1 MKNKPFIIGGII
13 ACVLII
19 GGIIGF
25 ILAKGNSG
33 NESLD
38 GIEPVAFEEVSEDDA
53 ISEKEYM
60 ALLNEAFNYEDS
72 IEYSDNKI
80 TGKDAVAKGVDR
92 LGPAYREYLLDGTE
106 DTPETRFDLV
116 EKKGV
121 LSKKFKD
128 AYLSSTQAEALIK
141 NFTALATIEDYHV
154 SVSKY
159 EAAEG
164 VVDGSDWTATYY
176 TSHEDGTEEA
186 LIEIKGDAPSV
197 GEKLIY
203 KDTVGVLRGG
213 IISAIEKRDGNI
225 YNVLTTKPQSLD
237 DLLTDYTVAG
247 YVDWSNVDAINTED
261 GAQVLDSSNV
271 PNYSFVSTKK
281 DKGIKTTV
289 TVTGEL
295 TKKNNSSDGKDV
307 EFKVTG
313 FEIGGKDYSYLCET
327 YNVTKDYVESL
338 KKQGNSKEIEREK
351 SVTIEMS
358 LEDFQ
363 LYAYANKSDGLYY
376 ECLYKPVLKMGD
388 ASVNFAVDMPSI
400 PVPLGIAEIEL
411 ALGIHADLEMENIG
425 IAISTEDRIG
435 TVISIDENGYSK
447 KYEEHKIVTNFEDEG
462 LDDGNATVT
471 FSGGVAPKATL
482 KVAKFPLIAP
492 KVDFYFQISAE
503 QLDVVPGYETA
514 CWEAKAVGPL
524 IDFYVTDDGDFSAAF
539 LLAQS
544 LKGAGIVE
552 GTKIPILSE
561 EDTNRLYYHL
571 EFDDSPMIK
580 EDPKHDASVCT
591 HVAADGS
598 RTKIR
603 RHVDYTLPKSI
614 DEIDL
619 DSETKSLYDSFL
631 NGTGELT
638 IYNCSY
644 IADGTKY
651 NINDLINVLYN
662 NLDEFDRERCSYDDV
677 YVKYLDLGKDGQYEM
692 LASFKFNCTLYDS
705 NNTYNYIIKN
715 YDGELRT
722 CYAPRDISSLT
733 RGYDI
738 YYFNGLMYDS
748 GSGGA
753 GNSSYSFSYIDK
765 DGQYHTWYHGNCTF
779 VNDGSSEV
787 QVDWPD
793 DYCMCYEE
801 ICFGEDIYTEDKEN
815 TYYLPTKGLGLM
827 EFADELPTDGYGV
840 DIYKV
845 DKDYLDNYMTYI
857 DCFNSFDLQAVTLDE
872 LANKIQEQRQ
882 KIGLTDDIYY
892 ID

>member
-13 ACVLII
+13 AGVLII

-164 VVDGSDWTATYY
+164 VVDGSDWTASYY
-176 TSHEDGTEEA
+176 AEHEDGTEEA

-295 TKKNNSSDGKDV
+295 TKKNNSSDGKGF

-338 KKQGNSKEIEREK
+338 EKQDDSNEKEREK
-351 SVTIEMS
+351 SSTVTIEMS

-524 IDFYVTDDGDFSAAF
+524 IDFYVTDDGVFSAAL

-591 HVAADGS
+591 HEAKDDDPYSSKETGLYDLSYLVQEGDNYIYRMNDQNIIDQYNELYAVAFQ
-598 RTKIR
+598 
-603 RHVDYTLPKSI
+603 YTLNPNSNVLENQRFNFDKDIRIDNLIHKNAKEKGYMNVGSI
-614 DEIDL
+614 FEEDYGYDFNNLGYTYVDL
-619 DSETKSLYDSFL
+619 DSDGTFELIFGVLGVPSTKFTPANYIFERAFALVDGKVVMFY
-631 NGTGELT
+631 NGGSRDQRWLGSDGY
-638 IYNCSY
+638 IYNY
-644 IADGTKY
+644 
-651 NINDLINVLYN
+651 
-662 NLDEFDRERCSYDDV
+662 
-677 YVKYLDLGKDGQYEM
+677 
-692 LASFKFNCTLYDS
+692 
-705 NNTYNYIIKN
+705 
-715 YDGELRT
+715 
-722 CYAPRDISSLT
+722 
-733 RGYDI
+733 
-738 YYFNGLMYDS
+738 

-753 GNSSYSFSYIDK
+753 DNSGFSRDHFELNFQREDGTFRPDFVEEEYVGGCDVMTPVHLFGPFESYEARRDAANNPENQI
-765 DGQYHTWYHGNCTF
+765 
-779 VNDGSSEV
+779 SSDEM
-787 QVDWPD
+787 DSL
-793 DYCMCYEE
+793 ERE
-801 ICFGEDIYTEDKEN
+801 FKE
-815 TYYLPTKGLGLM
+815 K
-827 EFADELPTDGYGV
+827 
-840 DIYKV
+840 
-845 DKDYLDNYMTYI
+845 
-857 DCFNSFDLQAVTLDE
+857 AVTIDWMRMSDYMDSHSLT
-872 LANKIQEQRQ
+872 
-882 KIGLTDDIYY
+882 GL
-892 ID
+892 